1 MVNGEL
7 DYDLVVKDLQSVQ
20 EVLSVVLE
28 NIYAIGIIDMSS
40 LATLLGDG
48 FFEDLAKNTYYFT
61 VKTYTVEEYNAL
73 TSIPSSAEVT
83 PVYDETDGTTITGYE
98 VKTFD
103 FDYDADGTTIIGL
116 PDRSDFASELV
127 AGVLKRIITNENL
140 STDKLIESF
149 GSSSSEE
156 LFGSSST
163 AEVTFDDM
171 FFYDN
176 DHFYANMIEGAAF
189 DNLIY
194 LFSYFSDQTVTDE
207 HGMEMTYRNTSM
219 AQADYAAWI
228 NEFNIQGLDS
238 DWYAAYDASGSYTD
252 NLGDS
257 EVGRSYFEIVS
268 YIPFSVSNDSGSS
281 VTLTLSIY
289 LEYGESFDI
298 ENATT
303 GGFLNLATFVSSIT
317 YDQASAALTSYAQ
330 SSILGGLGA

>member
-1 MVNGEL
+1 M
-7 DYDLVVKDLQSVQ
+7 
-20 EVLSVVLE
+20 
-28 NIYAIGIIDMSS
+28 
-40 LATLLGDG
+40 
-48 FFEDLAKNTYYFT
+48 
-61 VKTYTVEEYNAL
+61 
-73 TSIPSSAEVT
+73 
-83 PVYDETDGTTITGYE
+83 TTITGYE

-103 FDYDADGTTIIGL
+103 FDYDTDGTTIIGL

-163 AEVTFDDM
+163 AEVTFDDKS
-171 FFYDN
+171 FYDN

-228 NEFNIQGLDS
+228 SEFNIQGLDS
-238 DWYAAYDASGSYTD
+238 DWYAAYYASGSYTD

-268 YIPFSVSNDSGSS
+268 YIPFTVTDETSSSS

-289 LEYGESFDI
+289 LEYGEGTFDI
-298 ENATT
+298 EDTT
-303 GGFLNLATFVSSIT
+303 SGGFINLATLVNGIT
-317 YDQASAALTSYAQ
+317 YDQAYAAFYAYLTS
-330 SSILGGLGA
+330 SLTGSLGA